1 MLVNIANLKIIL
13 LSKKNIDV
21 IEKIWRKSLS
31 NNLKAIIGSWLIKY
45 YLETFFYQKKNLGI
59 GIVKSNKI
67 VGFILFGNNKKILQ
81 KILKEKIILII
92 CSFVSNLIRL
102 KFKKLI
108 NYFDVIIFLIIEK
121 IKKKNILQNNIELLI
136 IAVKKDKQNQGLG
149 SFLIKN
155 SILKYKKYFT
165 SYNNIIVKT
174 LSSTPENIL
183 FYQKNNFVI
192 KNKIFKR
199 VYLQFKTSKE
209 NY

>member
-1 MLVNIANLKIIL
+1 MNIANLKIIL

-121 IKKKNILQNNIELLI
+121 IKKKIFYKIILSYLL
-136 IAVKKDKQNQGLG
+136 
-149 SFLIKN
+149 
-155 SILKYKKYFT
+155 
-165 SYNNIIVKT
+165 
-174 LSSTPENIL
+174 
-183 FYQKNNFVI
+183 
-192 KNKIFKR
+192 
-199 VYLQFKTSKE
+199 
-209 NY
+209 